1 MSKEYSIVLYE
12 KAMPDTLSWKEK
24 FLAAKEAGYDFVEIS
39 IDASE
44 AKIQRIYMTKEERLE
59 LVKLMYETGMP
70 LHTMNMSSLTKYS
83 LGNDKQEYVARGM
96 EILERAIELAGDLGV
111 RIVMIPGY
119 DVFYEPSDYD
129 TKKRYMENLKKA
141 VRWAE
146 KAGVVLA
153 FETMENEFMNTVEKA
168 MKYVT
173 LVDSPYLKIY
183 PDSGNLTN
191 AAVNYKNDVL
201 EDLELGRGHVVALH
215 MKETLPGKFREI
227 PYRTGHVNFEGF
239 AEKAWDMGVRKFVTE
254 FWYTGNPEWKEDLKA
269 AYNMFEEI
277 LDKAVAN
284 ENK

>member
-1 MSKEYSIVLYE
+1 MSNEYSIGLYE

>member
-1 MSKEYSIVLYE
+1 MSKEYSIGLYE

-44 AKIQRIYMTKEERLE
+44 AKIARVYMSKKERLE
-59 LVKLMYETGMP
+59 LVKTMYETGMP

-83 LGNDKQEYVARGM
+83 LGNDKPEYEARGM
-96 EILERAIELAGDLGV
+96 EILKNAIELAADLGV
-111 RIVMIPGY
+111 RIVMVPGY
-119 DVFYEPSDYD
+119 DVFYEPSDYE
-129 TKKRYMENLKKA
+129 TKKRFLGNLKTA
-141 VRWAE
+141 VKWAE

-173 LVDSPYLKIY
+173 LVNSPYLKIY

-191 AAVNYKNDVL
+191 AAVNYKNDVI
-201 EDLELGRGHVVALH
+201 EDLELGRSHVVALH

-227 PYRTGHVNFEGF
+227 PYGTGHVDFEAF

-254 FWYTGNPEWKEDLKA
+254 FWYVGNPNWKEDLKA
-269 AYNMFEEI
+269 AHEMFEKI
-277 LDKAVAN
+277 LDRTVAKA
-284 ENK
+284 K

>member
-1 MSKEYSIVLYE
+1 MKAYTLGLYE
-12 KAMPDTLSWKEK
+12 KSMPDTLSWKEK

-44 AKIQRIYMTKEERLE
+44 EKIARVNMSKEERLE
-59 LVKLMYETGMP
+59 LVKTMYETEMP

-83 LGNDKQEYVARGM
+83 LGNDKPEYVARGM
-96 EILERAIELAGDLGV
+96 EILEKAIQLAGDLGV

-119 DVFYEPSDYD
+119 DVFYEPSDYE
-129 TKKRYMENLKKA
+129 TKARYMKNLKQA
-141 VRWAE
+141 VKWAE

-173 LVDSPYLKIY
+173 LVNSPYLKIY

-191 AAVNYKNDVL
+191 ASVNYKNDVI
-201 EDLELGRGHVVALH
+201 EDFELGRGHVVALH

-227 PYRTGHVNFEGF
+227 PYGTGHVDFEAF
-239 AEKAWDMGVRKFVTE
+239 AEKAWDMGVRKYVTE
-254 FWYTGNPEWKEDLKA
+254 FWYTGNPDWKEELKA
-269 AYNMFEEI
+269 THEKFENI
-277 LDKAVAN
+277 LDKVI
-284 ENK
+284 E

>member
-1 MSKEYSIVLYE
+1 MKAYTLGLYE
-12 KAMPDTLSWKEK
+12 KSMPDTLSWKEK

-44 AKIQRIYMTKEERLE
+44 AKIARVNMSKEERLE

-83 LGNDKQEYVARGM
+83 LGNDKSEYVARGM
-96 EILERAIELAGDLGV
+96 EILEKAIQLAGDLGV

-119 DVFYEPSDYD
+119 DVFYEPSDYE
-129 TKKRYMENLKKA
+129 TKARYMENLKQA
-141 VRWAE
+141 VKWAE

-173 LVDSPYLKIY
+173 LINSPYLKIY

-191 AAVNYKNDVL
+191 ASVNYKNDVI
-201 EDLELGRGHVVALH
+201 EDFELGRGHVVALH

-227 PYRTGHVNFEGF
+227 PYGTGHVNFEAF
-239 AEKAWDMGVRKFVTE
+239 AEKAWDMGVRKYVTE
-254 FWYTGNPEWKEDLKA
+254 FWYTGNPGWKEELKTTRE
-269 AYNMFEEI
+269 MFENI
-277 LDKAVAN
+277 LDKTIEKA
-284 ENK
+284 K

>member
-1 MSKEYSIVLYE
+1 
-12 KAMPDTLSWKEK
+12 
-24 FLAAKEAGYDFVEIS
+24 
-39 IDASE
+39 
-44 AKIQRIYMTKEERLE
+44 
-59 LVKLMYETGMP
+59 
-70 LHTMNMSSLTKYS
+70 MNMSSLTKYS

>member
-1 MSKEYSIVLYE
+1 MAKEYSIGLYE
-12 KAMPDTLSWKEK
+12 KAMPDSLSWKEK

-44 AKIQRIYMTKEERLE
+44 AKIQRVYMSKEERLE
-59 LVKLMYETGMP
+59 LVKLMYETEIP

-83 LGNDKQEYVARGM
+83 LGNDKPEYVSRGM
-96 EILERAIELAGDLGV
+96 EILENAIELAGDLGV

-119 DVFYEPSDYD
+119 DVFYEPSDYE
-129 TKKRYMENLKKA
+129 TKARYMKNLKQA

-191 AAVNYKNDVL
+191 AAVNYKNDVI

-227 PYRTGHVNFEGF
+227 PYGTGHVNFDGF
-239 AEKAWDMGVRKFVTE
+239 AKKAWDMGVRKFVTE
-254 FWYTGNPEWKEDLKA
+254 FWYTGNPQWKEDLKA
-269 AYNMFEEI
+269 AHDMFERI
-277 LDKAVAN
+277 LDEAV
-284 ENK
+284 ENA

>member
-1 MSKEYSIVLYE
+1 MAKEYSIGLYE
-12 KAMPDTLSWKEK
+12 KAMPDSLSWKEK

-44 AKIQRIYMTKEERLE
+44 AKISRVYMSKEERLE

-83 LGNDKQEYVARGM
+83 LGNDKPEYVARGM
-96 EILERAIELAGDLGV
+96 EILKNAIELAGDLGV

-129 TKKRYMENLKKA
+129 TKKRFLENLKTA
-141 VRWAE
+141 VKWAE

-173 LVDSPYLKIY
+173 LVNSPYLKIY

-191 AAVNYKNDVL
+191 AAVNYKNDVI
-201 EDLELGRGHVVALH
+201 EDFELGRSHVVSLH
-215 MKETLPGKFREI
+215 MKETVPGKFREI
-227 PYRTGHVNFEGF
+227 PYGTGHVDFVAF

-254 FWYTGNPEWKEDLKA
+254 FWYVGNPNWKEDLKA
-269 AYNMFEEI
+269 THEMFVNI
-277 LDKAVAN
+277 LDKTAAN
-284 ENK
+284 AR